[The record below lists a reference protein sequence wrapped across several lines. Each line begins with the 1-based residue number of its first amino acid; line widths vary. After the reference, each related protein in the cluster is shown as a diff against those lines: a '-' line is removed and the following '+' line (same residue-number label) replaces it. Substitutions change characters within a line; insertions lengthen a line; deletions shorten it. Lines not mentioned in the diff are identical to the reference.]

1 MTYKTIIK
9 EVYFVSGI
17 IEQRS
22 NSSSAVKDT
31 EQGSV
36 EDDDDNENEPVRQLG
51 QQSSE
56 ADIDQAFG
64 SNVVR
69 PKATSKIFKKKKA
82 KRKAENEDPN
92 SATAKKPK
100 ETVKDEENYIG

>member
-1 MTYKTIIK
+1 M
-9 EVYFVSGI
+9 
-17 IEQRS
+17 
-22 NSSSAVKDT
+22 
-31 EQGSV
+31 
-36 EDDDDNENEPVRQLG
+36 G